1 MTEAR
6 KRYYYK
12 NREKF
17 IEYAKKWNKEHK
29 DKISAYHKLKY
40 ISAKP
45 HKIRCSVCGKFFYSK
60 FNCKYNHNAKCLK
73 QGVRIVHNKASREY
87 ERRNKRR

>member
-1 MTEAR
+1 MKTEDAFN
-6 KRYYYK
+6 KLKISYVG
-12 NREKF
+12 
-17 IEYAKKWNKEHK
+17 NKEHK

-73 QGVRIVHNKASREY
+73 QY
-87 ERRNKRR
+87 